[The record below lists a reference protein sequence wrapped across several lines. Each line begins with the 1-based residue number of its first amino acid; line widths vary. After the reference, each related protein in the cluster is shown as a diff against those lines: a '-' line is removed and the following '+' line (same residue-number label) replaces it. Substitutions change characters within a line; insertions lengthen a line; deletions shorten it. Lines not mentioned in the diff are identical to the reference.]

1 MLFVGVIN
9 VSAQADECAL
19 GATNGELV
27 GEQKVDEHAVAMVT
41 GTPAFYG
48 VRLYLPV
55 SAGEVA

>member
-1 MLFVGVIN
+1 MGVIN

-27 GEQKVDEHAVAMVT
+27 GQQKVDEHAVAMVT